1 MDLIFNLW
9 MHAKCSFLFFPS
21 LFCFR
26 QLCLCIWKGTFG
38 FNSTIHIVLHFW
50 RGISL
55 IIFSHRESWYIS
67 ARLERFYS
75 IIFLG
80 VLLLP
85 GF

>member
-1 MDLIFNLW
+1 MLIFIFSIFVL
-9 MHAKCSFLFFPS
+9 FPS
-21 LFCFR
+21 TMPMHMEGYFWF
-26 QLCLCIWKGTFG
+26 QFY
-38 FNSTIHIVLHFW
+38 NHIDLLFW